1 MRAER
6 FSYSHGEA
14 VQDVNG
20 GLPFVPITLTYR
32 DQTVQVSALVD
43 SGSTVNVLPYD
54 VGVQLGLIWEEQDF
68 SLDVVGVLRGAP
80 AYGILLIGEIEPFS
94 PVRLAFV
101 WTRKTS
107 EEVRVI
113 LGQVNF
119 FQEFKV
125 SFDGKVQTFDLL
137 PNR

>member
-1 MRAER
+1 MRPKR

-14 VQDVNG
+14 VQDVKG

-32 DQTVQVSALVD
+32 DQAVQVSALVD

-54 VGVQLGLIWEEQDF
+54 VGVQ
-68 SLDVVGVLRGAP
+68 
-80 AYGILLIGEIEPFS
+80 PFS
-94 PVRLAFV
+94 PVRLVIV

-113 LGQVNF
+113 LGPVNF

-125 SFDGKVQTFDLL
+125 SFDGKAQTFDLL